1 MSHNHFILK
10 MLNIKDENIQVL
22 DVIDTLSIK
31 KEKTILIMAR
41 LSYPIERCVNC
52 GFNTVLKNGFAK
64 AHIRLDS

>member
-31 KEKTILIMAR
+31 KEKTILI
-41 LSYPIERCVNC
+41 
-52 GFNTVLKNGFAK
+52 K
-64 AHIRLDS
+64 AQL